1 MEATDLEAT
10 WKPNLEATW
19 TPDMEATEQENM
31 EAELTTHI
39 KDIAI

>member
-31 EAELTTHI
+31 EAELTTHT